1 MKILLDTHAWFWA
14 LNEPERLSKK
24 ALKTIMATKPGDR
37 GIASI
42 SIWEFAM
49 MVTREKVRISMALD
63 QWLEQ
68 AVLNTGITVF
78 PLSPRIAVESCTLP
92 GKFHNDPADRL
103 ITATARVH
111 GLTLVTKDTKITEYK
126 HVNTAW

>member
-14 LNEPERLSKK
+14 VSEPERLSNS
-24 ALKTIMATKPGDR
+24 ALKTIMKTKPNDR

-49 MVTREKVRISMALD
+49 MVTKARVQINTTLSQWFKQAISD
-63 QWLEQ
+63 
-68 AVLNTGITVF
+68 TGITVF
-78 PLSPRIAVESCTLP
+78 SLSPQIAAESCLLP
-92 GKFHNDPADRL
+92 GEFHKDPTDRL

-111 GLTLVTKDTKITEYK
+111 GLTLVTKDDKIIKYK
-126 HVNTAW
+126 HVKTAW